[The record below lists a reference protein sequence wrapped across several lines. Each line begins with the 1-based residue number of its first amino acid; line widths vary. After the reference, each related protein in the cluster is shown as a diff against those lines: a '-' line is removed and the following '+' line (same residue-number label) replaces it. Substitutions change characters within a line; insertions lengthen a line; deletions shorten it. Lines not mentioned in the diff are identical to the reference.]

1 MGGGASKGASND
13 EERLMEENR
22 RLMEENRKLRQRLE
36 SSSTNTNSGET
47 AGNNTRKDTRR
58 DTGTATGEGGQG
70 AVRRGEISAEVRKV
84 SMIIANYKKVHVEKL
99 KEIRDIL
106 SSAVEESLLFN
117 SMGAE
122 EKSECVDAF
131 RPQNFNS
138 NETII
143 RQNEVGDD
151 FYIVTSG
158 TVEVMVKKSS
168 AAKRATSKGTL
179 SKGQS
184 FGELAL
190 LYNTPRAATII
201 AQTNVSL
208 WVLPRSLFVN
218 ISTYFKYQRQNLY
231 VTFLKK
237 VEVFESM
244 AHEKLIRVAEALE
257 SEKHVAG
264 EPIILQGERGD
275 HFYLIAKGSVT
286 YKVRDPD
293 TKEQRDVGDGNAGDF
308 FGDKCLTDENDKRT
322 ASVYAVT
329 DVELLCMERAMF
341 HKLMKGLESQLLTPE
356 QKATQLRD
364 ATKVGEKFR
373 RDIPL
378 EQLTIMR
385 TLGEGAFGRV
395 RLVKHKESGLLYA
408 LKYLSKKHITDG
420 SSEAHVI
427 NERNIMMSV
436 DNPFILQLHN
446 TYQDSRYLYFLLEL
460 IRGGELFTLLRDL
473 IQLSEKTARFYA
485 AGVIQGFNHMHN
497 HDIVYRD
504 LKPENLLLNKHGYIK
519 IVDLGLAKLV
529 PDRTW
534 TLCGTPEYLA
544 PEVILN
550 KGHDRAVDNW
560 ALGILIYE
568 MVAGSAPFEGD
579 SSMQV
584 YTQILKGDLLYSSA
598 FSRSCRGIIG
608 AMLTQNPKRRLGY
621 TSKGYEDVRRHHWYA
636 GFDWTSF
643 IALTLPAPHTPT
655 ISGDND
661 LSNFDQY
668 AEVNVMDVPE
678 SNWYPDF
685 GTRS

>member
-1 MGGGASKGASND
+1 
-13 EERLMEENR
+13 MEENR

-158 TVEVMVKKSS
+158 TVEVLVKSS

-286 YKVRDPD
+286 YKVRDPE
-293 TKEQRDVGDGNAGDF
+293 TKEQQDVGDGNAGDF

-621 TSKGYEDVRRHHWYA
+621 TSKGYEDIRRHHWYA

>member
-1 MGGGASKGASND
+1 
-13 EERLMEENR
+13 MEENR

-158 TVEVMVKKSS
+158 TVEVLVKSS

-286 YKVRDPD
+286 YKVRDPE
-293 TKEQRDVGDGNAGDF
+293 TKEQQDVGDGNAGDF

-504 LKPENLLLNKHGYIK
+504 LKPENLLLNKQGYIK